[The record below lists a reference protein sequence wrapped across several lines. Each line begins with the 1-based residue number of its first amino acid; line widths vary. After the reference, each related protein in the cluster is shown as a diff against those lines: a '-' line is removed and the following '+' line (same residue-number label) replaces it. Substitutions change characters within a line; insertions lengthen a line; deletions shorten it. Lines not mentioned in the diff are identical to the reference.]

1 MEQPW
6 IDKPKTDV
14 VFILAPAFFV
24 VAVVFLFQD
33 ALQYVDEHFSFY
45 TWLFLIVFIA
55 IE

>member
-6 IDKPKTDV
+6 IDKPKTDM

-33 ALQYVDEHFSFY
+33 ALQYVDSIFP
-45 TWLFLIVFIA
+45 FIPGCF
-55 IE
+55 